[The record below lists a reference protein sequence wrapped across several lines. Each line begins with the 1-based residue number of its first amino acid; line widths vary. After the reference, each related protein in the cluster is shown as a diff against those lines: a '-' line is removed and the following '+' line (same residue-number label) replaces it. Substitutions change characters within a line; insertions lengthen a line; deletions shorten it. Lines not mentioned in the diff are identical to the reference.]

1 MTQCLAID
9 FGTSNSAAG
18 VLVNGKPFLIELEA
32 GEQTLPT
39 AVFFPTE
46 KAEMRIG
53 NAANR
58 ALIQG
63 DEGRYM
69 RALKSVLGTTLM
81 HEKRILMGVETT
93 ISAVITQFLLQLKS
107 RAEAQCY
114 TDFDRVLSGRPVR
127 FHSKDDARNAQALE
141 DLRACYLNA
150 GFKDVQ
156 FMPEPE
162 AAALAS
168 SVRQE
173 GGLCLIVD
181 IGGGT
186 SDFTVFRRT
195 AGQQEILAS
204 YGVRVGGTDFDRQL
218 SLQQVMPLFGK
229 GSMIKKEMGAGAF
242 AAPNAVFQE
251 LATWE
256 KIPFLY
262 TQQTRRAVAQL
273 QKLAVEPERFARL
286 FTVLNDE
293 LGHEVAFAVERAKI
307 QANQGEQDI
316 ARIDLKIVERELFA
330 PLTAKI
336 LSQTLAQYGGEIQQA
351 ATETLSLAQVTPAQI
366 EQVVFVGGSSLMS
379 VVDEGMRAM
388 FPQAEFLYSEA
399 FTGIID
405 GLALATA

>member
-1 MTQCLAID
+1 
-9 FGTSNSAAG
+9 
-18 VLVNGKPFLIELEA
+18 
-32 GEQTLPT
+32 
-39 AVFFPTE
+39 
-46 KAEMRIG
+46 
-53 NAANR
+53 
-58 ALIQG
+58 
-63 DEGRYM
+63 
-69 RALKSVLGTTLM
+69 
-81 HEKRILMGVETT
+81 
-93 ISAVITQFLLQLKS
+93 
-107 RAEAQCY
+107 
-114 TDFDRVLSGRPVR
+114 
-127 FHSKDDARNAQALE
+127 
-141 DLRACYLNA
+141 
-150 GFKDVQ
+150 
-156 FMPEPE
+156 
-162 AAALAS
+162 
-168 SVRQE
+168 
-173 GGLCLIVD
+173 LIVD